1 MCKICFSI
9 LSSAVSTIYV
19 CFSESPEIF
28 SSTHPELYAELASA
42 WTSLYPKISTMP
54 DIDIEVEKTKK
65 NYQPPTPPT
74 IISGAY
80 KALPTDENENQK
92 NTYVIQQQK
101 KTSLNDYIPT
111 FLSTYFDLKEVKRD
125 DSEDEV
131 TI

>member
-54 DIDIEVEKTKK
+54 DIDVEVEKTKK
-65 NYQPPTPPT
+65 NYQPPT

-80 KALPTDENENQK
+80 KALPTDENQK
-92 NTYVIQQQK
+92 NTYDIQQQK
-101 KTSLNDYIPT
+101 ISLNDYIPT
-111 FLSTYFDLKEVKRD
+111 FLSTYFELKEVNKNTSRD

>member
-54 DIDIEVEKTKK
+54 DIDVEVEKTKK
-65 NYQPPTPPT
+65 NYQPPT

-80 KALPTDENENQK
+80 IALPTDENQK
-92 NTYVIQQQK
+92 NTYDIQQQK
-101 KTSLNDYIPT
+101 ISLNDYIPT
-111 FLSTYFDLKEVKRD
+111 FLSTYFDLKEVNKNISRD